1 MLSRFLLIIAG
12 LFAGMWLRDA
22 NGTIYD
28 IGYAAFAVV
37 SLLLA
42 VATTPPTNDG
52 DARARLSEAFQKWLL
67 AWHRTNGVSERE
79 RPAAEEAL
87 RHATSSMAIV
97 GNGAVVK
104 SLRRAVER
112 GLAPRQV
119 AQLALDVR
127 RQLRSGGVALRVDDL
142 EPLLAAPAPRAA
154 ASVGADNGRGDGA
167 RAIAS
172 AGAGPTSF
180 II

>member
-1 MLSRFLLIIAG
+1 MLSRFLLILAG

-28 IGYAAFAVV
+28 IGYAAFALV

-42 VATTPPTNDG
+42 VATSPPTNDG
-52 DARARLSEAFQKWLL
+52 DARARLAEAFQKWLL
-67 AWHRTNGVSERE
+67 AWHRLSAASERE
-79 RPAAEEAL
+79 RPAAQESLGEATG
-87 RHATSSMAIV
+87 AMAIV

-104 SLRRAVER
+104 SLRRAVEHGLSPR
-112 GLAPRQV
+112 GV

-127 RQLRSGGVALRVDDL
+127 RQLRSGGAALRVDDL

-154 ASVGADNGRGDGA
+154 ASIGAENGRGDA
-167 RAIAS
+167 TRATAS
-172 AGAGPTSF
+172 AGARPTSF
-180 II
+180 IL